1 MRDKFSGFPSLKTLT
16 SLRMSSPRPSLF
28 RLLLDELPFAV
39 HQSEVNQRRR
49 MKNNFIS
56 RLLAGHSS
64 IIDNN
69 AGSLS
74 LRRCRSLSAEP
85 SSATVFLITKT
96 IMLCQKTV
104 QHDSIHVSLNTTQIC
119 RRLRWMTFSS
129 GILIGREEESPS
141 SIDICVMEI
150 IFMTLM
156 KFQWR
161 FAHQNHH
168 KADHKLD
175 FLRRRRSSSAVST
188 HMRSECRGR
197 LRWNPRAWKI
207 GQIKFMTRSRW
218 CRRTDSSCYDDIILG
233 FLLRS
238 FMMDLLEHAVAFK
251 YWRSRIISS

>member
-1 MRDKFSGFPSLKTLT
+1 MTQFMFHWTRQVFADDSGEWH
-16 SLRMSSPRPSLF
+16 SPAESW
-28 RLLLDELPFAV
+28 
-39 HQSEVNQRRR
+39 
-49 MKNNFIS
+49 
-56 RLLAGHSS
+56 LAG
-64 IIDNN
+64 
-69 AGSLS
+69 
-74 LRRCRSLSAEP
+74 
-85 SSATVFLITKT
+85 
-96 IMLCQKTV
+96 
-104 QHDSIHVSLNTTQIC
+104 
-119 RRLRWMTFSS
+119 
-129 GILIGREEESPS
+129 EEESPS

-175 FLRRRRSSSAVST
+175 FLRRRRSSLAVST
-188 HMRSECRGR
+188 HMRNECRGR

-238 FMMDLLEHAVAFK
+238 FMMDLLEHALPSNIDA
-251 YWRSRIISS
+251 RE